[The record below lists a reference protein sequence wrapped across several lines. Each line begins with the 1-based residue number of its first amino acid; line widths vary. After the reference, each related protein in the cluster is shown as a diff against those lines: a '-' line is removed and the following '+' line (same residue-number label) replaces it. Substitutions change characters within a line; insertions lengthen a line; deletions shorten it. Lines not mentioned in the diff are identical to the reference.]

1 MDSIRDAS
9 VVLKAFHLHAFAEM
23 ARKRSA
29 GSKVDSRRLRREVT
43 GLRQRSEEIL
53 LRLDELARQLENVT
67 KRAVEKQVIPKK

>member
-1 MDSIRDAS
+1 
-9 VVLKAFHLHAFAEM
+9 M
-23 ARKRSA
+23 ARKRPS

-53 LRLDELARQLENVT
+53 LRLDELARQLENIT